1 MTRNAVTLD
10 PKGFLGDSFY
20 VSSLNG
26 LVQQYF
32 EDDAC
37 TAHVNATLK
46 QGTSKRPQPKLIDI
60 PSNITSQYVFI
71 PTQKFAD
78 VSVERY
84 SNISYPELL
93 MAALHFCKG
102 RRLSLVIKIH
112 PHVKGDERDRQE
124 QFVERMQR
132 QYERVYESRASI
144 SFLTA
149 NALFTVTLNGGT
161 LMDNFYTGSPVLS
174 LARGFFHETEAV
186 VYDTDAAKG
195 MARMLDRGELPWP
208 ERRVRRQRQVACWY
222 DRMCLKTT
230 RTPSENVAVIQAH
243 LDLNQVGK
251 VVL

>member
-1 MTRNAVTLD
+1 M
-10 PKGFLGDSFY
+10 
-20 VSSLNG
+20 
-26 LVQQYF
+26 
-32 EDDAC
+32 
-37 TAHVNATLK
+37 
-46 QGTSKRPQPKLIDI
+46 
-60 PSNITSQYVFI
+60 
-71 PTQKFAD
+71 
-78 VSVERY
+78 
-84 SNISYPELL
+84 
-93 MAALHFCKG
+93 
-102 RRLSLVIKIH
+102 IKIH

-124 QFVERMQR
+124 QCVEQMQR
-132 QYERVYESRASI
+132 QYDRVYESRASI
-144 SFLTA
+144 NYLTA

-195 MARMLDRGELPWP
+195 MARMLDRELPWP

-222 DRMCLKTT
+222 DRRGLKTT